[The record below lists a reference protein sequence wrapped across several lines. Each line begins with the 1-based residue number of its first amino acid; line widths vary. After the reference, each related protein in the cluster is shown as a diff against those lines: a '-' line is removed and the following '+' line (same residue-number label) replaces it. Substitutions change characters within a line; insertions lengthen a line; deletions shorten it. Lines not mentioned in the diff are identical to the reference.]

1 MNQAFSQVEVER
13 YSWPGTS
20 KAAPG
25 FGQLPFQ
32 MASSMRRGGRPRD
45 REFDRFLPDRLRSL
59 SHRYWTPLAVV
70 ACAVR
75 WLDELG
81 VRTVVDI
88 GSGAGKFCIAGA
100 MMSRCHFLGVEQRPH
115 LVAASQVMAKLYGVE
130 DRVCFLHET
139 FGEHVPPRADAYYFF
154 NPYGEN
160 RFGSES
166 WLDGSVELSEERF
179 FRDVASTK
187 HWLAVA
193 PPRTYVL
200 TYNGLGA
207 RLPRCYAPVRAARGL
222 PCALKLW
229 RKLERS

>member
-1 MNQAFSQVEVER
+1 MNQGFSLVEVER
-13 YSWPGTS
+13 RRWANG

-25 FGQLPFQ
+25 RGPLPFE
-32 MASSMRRGGRPRD
+32 MASSIRLGARPPD
-45 REFDRFLPDRLRSL
+45 REFDRFLPRRLRAL

-70 ACAVR
+70 ACAAR
-75 WLDELG
+75 WLDDLG
-81 VRTVVDI
+81 VRTVVDV

-115 LVAASQVMAKLYGVE
+115 LVAASRVMSKLYGVE

-139 FGEHVPPRADAYYFF
+139 FGEGVPPEADAYYFF

-160 RFGSES
+160 SFESEA
-166 WLDGSVELSEERF
+166 WLDGSVELSQERF
-179 FRDVASTK
+179 FRDVASTI
-187 HWLAVA
+187 HWLSVA

-200 TYNGLGA
+200 TYNGFGG
-207 RLPRCYAPVRAARGL
+207 RLPRCYVPVRAAGGL

-229 RKLERS
+229 RKLDRP